1 MWGVKL
7 QCGQKAV
14 FTFSVPTESSFVQEG
29 LNEMW
34 DIRVQSSGG
43 RAFTHPDPTEES
55 FIQ

>member
-1 MWGVKL
+1 MWSVKL

-29 LNEMW
+29 VNEMW
-34 DIRVQSSGG
+34 NIRVQSSGG